1 MESGSNLG
9 ADVASRATDEHV
21 RSQARVGLLRAY
33 PPNGT
38 GRPDKSRRILMLGA
52 MLLLSHLLVAANRA
66 AVPSANCAGVTVVVW
81 CCSGVGYTPS
91 YRCMDMTAWIQFKRR
106 CPWPAGQP
114 ACQPRYG
121 FAEIACVG
129 CGSSYGWVLPVN
141 AGAWDDDSLT
151 DCTYS
156 CDSLPWTTCVGKCLF
171 SSCGAFQSIPCG
183 DWMPTGQE

>member
-1 MESGSNLG
+1 
-9 ADVASRATDEHV
+9 
-21 RSQARVGLLRAY
+21 
-33 PPNGT
+33 
-38 GRPDKSRRILMLGA
+38 MLGA
-52 MLLLSHLLVAANRA
+52 VIILSQLMVAANHA
-66 AVPSANCAGVTVVVW
+66 ALPTANCAGVSVVVW

-91 YRCMDMTAWIQFKRR
+91 YKCMDMTAWIQFKRR

-129 CGSSYGWVLPVN
+129 CGSSFGWVLPIN
-141 AGAWDDDSLT
+141 TSAWDDDSFS

-156 CDSLPWTTCVGKCLF
+156 CESLPWTNCVGKCLF
-171 SSCGAFQSIPCG
+171 SSCGAFQSIPCS